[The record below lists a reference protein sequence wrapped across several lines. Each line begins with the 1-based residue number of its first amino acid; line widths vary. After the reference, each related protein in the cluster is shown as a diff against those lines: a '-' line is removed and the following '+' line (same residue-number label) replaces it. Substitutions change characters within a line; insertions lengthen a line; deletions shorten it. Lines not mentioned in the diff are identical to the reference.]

1 MSFKKQ
7 GFLTFCTTPSHP
19 SCYGHYLIFFSA
31 KRGYALLSMTHM
43 CIRKVP
49 VRSADVVVSTFVLYV
64 YFLFYFLSYISR
76 HSFILLNCC
85 LCVVVDDFTMT
96 FISIEVSLTITT
108 TYINYIT
115 FK

>member
-1 MSFKKQ
+1 M
-7 GFLTFCTTPSHP
+7 HP
-19 SCYGHYLIFFSA
+19 SYLGHYLIFFSA
-31 KRGYALLSMTHM
+31 KRGYALLSMPHM

-49 VRSADVVVSTFVLYV
+49 VRSDDVVVSTIVLYV
-64 YFLFYFLSYISR
+64 YFYFIFYLTYHR

-96 FISIEVSLTITT
+96 FISIEVSSTITT
-108 TYINYIT
+108 IYINYIT

>member
-7 GFLTFCTTPSHP
+7 GFLTFCKKCMHP
-19 SCYGHYLIFFSA
+19 SYLGHYLIFFSA

-96 FISIEVSLTITT
+96 FISKSIITITT